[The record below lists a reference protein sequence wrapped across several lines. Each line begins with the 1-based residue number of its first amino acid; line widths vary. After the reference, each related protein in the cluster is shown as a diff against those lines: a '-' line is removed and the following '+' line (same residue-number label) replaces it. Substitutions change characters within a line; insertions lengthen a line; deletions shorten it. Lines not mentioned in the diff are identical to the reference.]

1 VIPFRPSRRTEPRLN
16 RPDICRREGCRQPA
30 TDHVIRLCAGHL
42 VEYQIEVP
50 GKMPELARRY
60 INSER
65 AAIGSQ
71 PASRQPPEP

>member
-16 RPDICRREGCRQPA
+16 RPDICRREGCLEPA
-30 TDHVIRLCAGHL
+30 TDHVIRLCADHL

-50 GKMPELARRY
+50 GEVLELARRY

-65 AAIGSQ
+65 AVIGSQ
-71 PASRQPPEP
+71 PASPQPPEP

>member
-1 VIPFRPSRRTEPRLN
+1 
-16 RPDICRREGCRQPA
+16 
-30 TDHVIRLCAGHL
+30 VIRLCAGHL

-50 GKMPELARRY
+50 GKVPELARRY

-65 AAIGSQ
+65 AVIGSQ